1 MVSVTMK
8 ELLEAGVHFGHQT
21 KRWNPKMKEYI
32 FGQRNGIYIIDL
44 QKTIKNFKEALQYV
58 KGVAESGKDILFV
71 GTKKQAQDIVR
82 DYAGKSESSYVNQRW
97 LGGLLTN
104 FGVVRGSV
112 EKLKELEEM
121 NEDGRWDLLS
131 KKEQSRLEKVYK
143 KLSKNLGGIKNMT
156 SLPGAMF
163 VIDSSKEDIALS
175 EAQKMKIPI
184 VAVVDTNGDPD
195 NIDYPIPGNDDAV
208 RAIELF
214 AAKIAESIIEGK
226 KSRIT
231 RELEEEKKAEAAA
244 EERRPRRGARRARNS
259 RNKENPVEITAEMVK
274 ELRQRTGIGVM
285 ECKEALKEA
294 DGDLEKAIEILRKK
308 GYARAQDKAARRA
321 TEGLVGSY
329 IHSNGKIG
337 VLVEVNCESDFVARN
352 DEFQE
357 LVKNIASRSPPPTR
371 STSRPRTSR
380 PRSSRRR
387 RRSSGSSSRTA
398 RSRPRSSRRSSR
410 ASWASSTR
418 RSASSTRSTSRTTR

>member
-32 FGQRNGIYIIDL
+32 FGQRNGIYIVDL

-121 NEDGRWDLLS
+121 KEDGRWELLS

-156 SLPGAMF
+156 TLPGALF
-163 VIDSSKEDIALS
+163 VIDSSKEDIALF

-214 AAKIAESIIEGK
+214 AAKVSESIIEGK
-226 KSRIT
+226 KSRIS
-231 RELEEEKKAEAAA
+231 RELEEEKKAEDASGDQAAG
-244 EERRPRRGARRARNS
+244 EEPG
-259 RNKENPVEITAEMVK
+259 EPGTPE
-274 ELRQRTGIGVM
+274 
-285 ECKEALKEA
+285 
-294 DGDLEKAIEILRKK
+294 
-308 GYARAQDKAARRA
+308 
-321 TEGLVGSY
+321 
-329 IHSNGKIG
+329 
-337 VLVEVNCESDFVARN
+337 
-352 DEFQE
+352 
-357 LVKNIASRSPPPTR
+357 
-371 STSRPRTSR
+371 
-380 PRSSRRR
+380 
-387 RRSSGSSSRTA
+387 
-398 RSRPRSSRRSSR
+398 
-410 ASWASSTR
+410 
-418 RSASSTRSTSRTTR
+418 

>member
-1 MVSVTMK
+1 MK

-21 KRWNPKMKEYI
+21 KRWNPKMKEFI
-32 FGQRNGIYIIDL
+32 FGQRNGIYIVDL

-58 KGVAESGKDILFV
+58 KGVSESGKDILFV

-121 NEDGRWDLLS
+121 KEDGRWELLS

-156 SLPGAMF
+156 TLPGAMF
-163 VIDSSKEDIALS
+163 VIDSSKEDIALA

-214 AAKIAESIIEGK
+214 AAKISESIIEGK

-231 RELEEEKKAEAAA
+231 RELEEEKRAEVASGDQSAAGGD
-244 EERRPRRGARRARNS
+244 GA
-259 RNKENPVEITAEMVK
+259 
-274 ELRQRTGIGVM
+274 
-285 ECKEALKEA
+285 
-294 DGDLEKAIEILRKK
+294 
-308 GYARAQDKAARRA
+308 
-321 TEGLVGSY
+321 
-329 IHSNGKIG
+329 GKP
-337 VLVEVNCESDFVARN
+337 E
-352 DEFQE
+352 
-357 LVKNIASRSPPPTR
+357 
-371 STSRPRTSR
+371 
-380 PRSSRRR
+380 
-387 RRSSGSSSRTA
+387 
-398 RSRPRSSRRSSR
+398 
-410 ASWASSTR
+410 
-418 RSASSTRSTSRTTR
+418 

>member
-1 MVSVTMK
+1 MK

-32 FGQRNGIYIIDL
+32 FGQRNGIYIVDL

-58 KGVAESGKDILFV
+58 KGVSESGKDILFV

-121 NEDGRWDLLS
+121 KEDGRWELLS

-156 SLPGAMF
+156 TLPGAMF
-163 VIDSSKEDIALS
+163 VIDSSKEDIALA

-214 AAKIAESIIEGK
+214 AAKISESIIEGK

-231 RELEEEKKAEAAA
+231 RELEEEKRAEVASGDQSAAGGD
-244 EERRPRRGARRARNS
+244 GA
-259 RNKENPVEITAEMVK
+259 
-274 ELRQRTGIGVM
+274 
-285 ECKEALKEA
+285 
-294 DGDLEKAIEILRKK
+294 
-308 GYARAQDKAARRA
+308 
-321 TEGLVGSY
+321 
-329 IHSNGKIG
+329 GKP
-337 VLVEVNCESDFVARN
+337 E
-352 DEFQE
+352 
-357 LVKNIASRSPPPTR
+357 
-371 STSRPRTSR
+371 
-380 PRSSRRR
+380 
-387 RRSSGSSSRTA
+387 
-398 RSRPRSSRRSSR
+398 
-410 ASWASSTR
+410 
-418 RSASSTRSTSRTTR
+418 